1 MKKIFLLFL
10 YFTICSFSQ
19 EKEYK
24 YHFDYFTKFNVKIY
38 SDNRDFDTYIFKN
51 SKDST
56 YSLELR
62 YSIIDTIASIL
73 DYKANQMIKFDA
85 DFKFDKISDLEKL
98 KISKLYKRVYFNKI
112 KRKKFHEEM
121 QYEHDTIN
129 NQIIVHI
136 TQFKNSKKKKII
148 NEHYC
153 FFAKND
159 NIKPIIKSIFKDNL
173 IDKYKL
179 EILDNYNLEKT
190 LHLIDGKIDSQY
202 LTCKIEKV
210 DYNFSF
216 KIEEIN
222 SNNSTHR
229 ISYK

>member
-10 YFTICSFSQ
+10 FFTICSFSQ
-19 EKEYK
+19 EKEYN
-24 YHFDYFTKFNVKIY
+24 YHFDYFTKLNVKIY

-62 YSIIDTIASIL
+62 YSKTDTIASIH
-73 DYKANQMIKFDA
+73 DYKANQMIKFDV

-112 KRKKFHEEM
+112 KSKKFHEEM
-121 QYEHDTIN
+121 EYEHDTIN

-136 TQFKNSKKKKII
+136 TQFKNNKKKKII

-153 FFAKND
+153 YFAEND
-159 NIKPIIKSIFKDNL
+159 NIKPIIKSVFKDN
-173 IDKYKL
+173 
-179 EILDNYNLEKT
+179 
-190 LHLIDGKIDSQY
+190 
-202 LTCKIEKV
+202 
-210 DYNFSF
+210 
-216 KIEEIN
+216 
-222 SNNSTHR
+222 
-229 ISYK
+229 